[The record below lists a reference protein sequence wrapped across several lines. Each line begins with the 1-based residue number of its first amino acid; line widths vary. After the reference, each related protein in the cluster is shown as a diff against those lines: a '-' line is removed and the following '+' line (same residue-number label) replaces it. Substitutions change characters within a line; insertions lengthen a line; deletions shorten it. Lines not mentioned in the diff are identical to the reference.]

1 MINMDMIGR
10 VSKNKVYVSGTG
22 TSPGFQKLVQDA
34 NHVLNFDISFSSS
47 GYGASDHTSFTV
59 KEIPV
64 LFFFSG
70 LHSDYH
76 KPSDT
81 SDKIDAVDGARVV
94 ELVANVVQGL
104 DALNEKPQYVC

>member
-10 VSKNKVYVSGTG
+10 VSKNKYVSGTG

-34 NHVLNFDISFSSS
+34 NHVQNFDISFSSS

-64 LFFFSG
+64 LFFFLRTSFRLPQSHRTPRTRSMLWMG
-70 LHSDYH
+70 LAWSNWLPMLFKD
-76 KPSDT
+76 ST
-81 SDKIDAVDGARVV
+81 R
-94 ELVANVVQGL
+94 
-104 DALNEKPQYVC
+104 